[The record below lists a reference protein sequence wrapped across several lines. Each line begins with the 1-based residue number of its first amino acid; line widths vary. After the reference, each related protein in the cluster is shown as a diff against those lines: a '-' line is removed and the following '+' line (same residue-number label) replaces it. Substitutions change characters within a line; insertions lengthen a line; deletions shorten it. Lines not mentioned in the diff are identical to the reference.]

1 MGLSMITVCLGQ
13 SDHTATGGR
22 GEGGATTQCD
32 KMNMSIMLISMSKL
46 ERVAHCQH
54 E

>member
-1 MGLSMITVCLGQ
+1 MGLSMITVCLCQ
-13 SDHTATGGR
+13 SDHTATGG
-22 GEGGATTQCD
+22 GGATTQCD